1 MQVFTLAGMARDL
14 QALKKKIGSR
24 IRDRRNDLQISQE
37 DLAFKAEVTPT
48 YLSQIES
55 GNRNPSLEV
64 LFRLCAALQIELS
77 DLVRA

>member
-1 MQVFTLAGMARDL
+1 MARDL